1 MSKWSSLRREVAP
14 RSKQSDLMP
23 QPDTRLFTPDEIR
36 VQRLELAE
44 DMLRLVLRDDGPTL
58 GASLHGVG
66 HMTVDTCGKPYL
78 PTLHTAFKAH
88 RRRAE
93 VPRSSKESWC
103 PTMAIRLA

>member
-58 GASLHGVG
+58 GASLQEELQGLYKG
-66 HMTVDTCGKPYL
+66 L
-78 PTLHTAFKAH
+78 EKA
-88 RRRAE
+88 RRRSRAL
-93 VPRSSKESWC
+93 S
-103 PTMAIRLA
+103 